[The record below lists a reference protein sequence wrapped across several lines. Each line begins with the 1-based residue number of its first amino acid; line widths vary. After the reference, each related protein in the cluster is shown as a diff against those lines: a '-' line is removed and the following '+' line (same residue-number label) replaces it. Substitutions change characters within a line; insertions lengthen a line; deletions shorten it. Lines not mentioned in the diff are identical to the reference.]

1 MENKKRRT
9 PEGVGQVRDKKN
21 AHGAGANHVRGEK
34 RSQGKPLGNT
44 LTPKEAYRAAKKSG
58 VKPVKEERVN
68 GAPVYTATYKV
79 NRSDELLEF
88 LLRKCNTSRNNV
100 KALLAR
106 KQVLVNGSVVTQY
119 NFPLAKDDEVKL
131 SRRPMK
137 EGAVAKM
144 PTNARAGQVM
154 RKKRP
159 PVEFS
164 VIYEDDDFIAVNKP
178 VGLLSVES
186 DKETECAYG
195 YVLDMMQE
203 RDKNAR
209 PFILHRIDKETS
221 GVLVFAK
228 NLKIHSMMKMHWN
241 EQVSTR
247 EYYAVVEG
255 VPEKKEDTLIS
266 YLKENTNNMVYATKD
281 PTGQKAITHYEVV
294 KENTQYALL
303 RVRID
308 TGRKNQI
315 RVQMKEI
322 GHGIIG
328 DDKYGFTKNPLDRLG
343 LHASK
348 LEFIHPI
355 TKELIS
361 IKAGVPASFK
371 GLFG

>member
-1 MENKKRRT
+1 MQTENKKTRT
-9 PEGVGQVRDKKN
+9 PKRGGQVRVEN
-21 AHGAGANHVRGEK
+21 K
-34 RSQGKPLGNT
+34 RTHIQSKPLSKT
-44 LTPKEAYRAAKKSG
+44 VTPKEAYRAAKKSG
-58 VKPVKEERVN
+58 VKPVKEERIN
-68 GAPVYTATYKV
+68 GAPIYTATYKV

-100 KALLAR
+100 KALLVR

-131 SRRPMK
+131 SRKPMK
-137 EGAVAKM
+137 EGVVAKM
-144 PTNARAGQVM
+144 PTNARMSQAV
-154 RKKRP
+154 RKTRP
-159 PVEFS
+159 PVSFS

-195 YVLDMMQE
+195 YVLQMLQE
-203 RDKNAR
+203 KDKNAR

-221 GVLVFAK
+221 GVLIFAK
-228 NLKIHSMMKMHWN
+228 NIKIHFMLKLHWN
-241 EQVSTR
+241 EQVTAR

-255 VPEKKEDTLIS
+255 VMEKKTDTIVS
-266 YLKENTNNMVYATKD
+266 YLKENVNNMAYSTKD
-281 PTGQKAITHYEVV
+281 PTGQKAVTHYEVI
-294 KENTQYALL
+294 KENAQYSLL

-315 RVQMKEI
+315 RVHMKDV
-322 GHGIIG
+322 GHSIVG
-328 DDKYGFTKNPLDRLG
+328 DDKYGFTKNPLGRLG

-355 TKELIS
+355 TKELIT
-361 IKAGVPASFK
+361 ITAGMPASFRDI
-371 GLFG
+371 F